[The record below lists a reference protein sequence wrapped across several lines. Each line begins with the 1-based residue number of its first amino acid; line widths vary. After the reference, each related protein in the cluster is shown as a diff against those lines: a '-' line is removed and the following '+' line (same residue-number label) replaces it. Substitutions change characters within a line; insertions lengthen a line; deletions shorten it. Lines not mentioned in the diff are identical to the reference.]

1 MTKLLLTTAFI
12 LSASLASAECTR
24 GHDQA
29 MSCAQGQSYDSET
42 GICVPLVNS

>member
-12 LSASLASAECTR
+12 LSASLASAECSR

-29 MSCAQGQSYDSET
+29 MSCADGQSYDAQT
-42 GICVPLVNS
+42 GACVPLISS